1 MGYIMSF
8 GNDCSL
14 FELWGSVMCGDPSKE
29 RVLLKYSGFG
39 AMQFC
44 GMVKEK
50 EGEKVRVVII
60 DNKLWYEVMIENL
73 KKLRSSF

>member
-1 MGYIMSF
+1 
-8 GNDCSL
+8 
-14 FELWGSVMCGDPSKE
+14 MCGDPSKE

-60 DNKLWYEVMIENL
+60 DNKL
-73 KKLRSSF
+73 

>member
-14 FELWGSVMCGDPSKE
+14 FELWGSVICGDPSKE
-29 RVLLKYSGFG
+29 RVLLQDWGFG

-50 EGEKVRVVII
+50 EEKVRVVVS
-60 DNKLWYEVMIENL
+60 N
-73 KKLRSSF
+73 RQ